1 MKQRMSRRN
10 GSVVR
15 GRPTT
20 PKSMPRKKSIGTIRE
35 NPRALPGPKPS
46 PRPRIMPPK
55 SRAPIT
61 SPGPRG
67 RTIDVSPKRRNQPR
81 PPRRI
86 PTSPISSPGPRGRTI
101 DVTPKRKPIRRKP
114 PIKSPTQPI
123 GIRPP
128 LTGRMTLGS
137 KSQRMY

>member
-15 GRPTT
+15 GINP
-20 PKSMPRKKSIGTIRE
+20 PRSRKINVSK
-35 NPRALPGPKPS
+35 PKP
-46 PRPRIMPPK
+46 K
-55 SRAPIT
+55 
-61 SPGPRG
+61 
-67 RTIDVSPKRRNQPR
+67 
-81 PPRRI
+81 
-86 PTSPISSPGPRGRTI
+86 
-101 DVTPKRKPIRRKP
+101 RKP

>member
-15 GRPTT
+15 GIKRTGRPTT
-20 PKSMPRKKSIGTIRE
+20 PKSIPRKAR
-35 NPRALPGPKPS
+35 
-46 PRPRIMPPK
+46 
-55 SRAPIT
+55 
-61 SPGPRG
+61 
-67 RTIDVSPKRRNQPR
+67 
-81 PPRRI
+81 
-86 PTSPISSPGPRGRTI
+86 TSPISSPGPRGRTI